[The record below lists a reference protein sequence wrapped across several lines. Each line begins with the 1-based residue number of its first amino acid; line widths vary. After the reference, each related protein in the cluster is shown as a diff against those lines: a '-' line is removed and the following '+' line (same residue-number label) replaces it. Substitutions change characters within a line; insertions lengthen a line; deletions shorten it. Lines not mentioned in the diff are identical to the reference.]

1 MKAEVKVILE
11 DGSELNNPTM
21 VLGDSITYKQS
32 VNKVEIECIFSEE
45 NSSFKHSRQYS
56 FDTEGKQLTKPDVMI
71 LISLHPELSKF
82 K

>member
-21 VLGDSITYKQS
+21 VLGDSITYIQS
-32 VNKVEIECIFSEE
+32 SNEVEIECIFSEE
-45 NSSFKHSRQYS
+45 NSSFKHSRQYR
-56 FDTEGKQLTKPDVMI
+56 FDTGGKQLTKPDVMV
-71 LISLHPELSKF
+71 LLGLHPELSKL